1 MKDFGQ
7 KTWFSPL
14 PVLIIGTFDADGV
27 PNAMNAAWGGIA
39 DTNLVEINLDRD
51 RKTLENLRVKMCFT
65 LMFAT
70 AANMVE
76 SDYFGMVHG
85 YGINKIEAAG
95 MKYAR

>member
-14 PVLIIGTFDADGV
+14 PVIILGTYDENGV

-39 DTNLVEINLDRD
+39 DTNLVEINLDSD

-65 LMFAT
+65 VMFAT
-70 AANMVE
+70 VHNMAE
-76 SDYFGMVHG
+76 SDYFGIVHG
-85 YGINKIEAAG
+85 RGINKIEAAG
-95 MKYAR
+95 MECTG